1 VGHIVARPVS
11 ERPLVPQAIPA
22 TFNGVLLWSSDLL
35 KQLLQIFA
43 EYGFRLNLVLPKDG
57 SEIMTGPIQ
66 LKEYTTATKPTASD
80 WEGAVIYVSDG
91 GAGAVFQGSN
101 GTSWVNLG

>member
-1 VGHIVARPVS
+1 MARPVS

-22 TFNGVLLWSSDLL
+22 TLQGVLVWTNALL
-35 KQLLQIFA
+35 KQLLSIFA
-43 EYGFRLNLVLPKDG
+43 EYGFRLNLVFPKDG

-66 LKEYTTATKPTASD
+66 LREYTTATKPTAAD

-101 GTSWVNLG
+101 GSSWVNLG